1 MFGNKSINKI
11 ILIIL
16 VLLLIIFVLYA
27 CIVKPKRIQKTGYLT
42 DKQLQF
48 LDGDFANISP
58 NAINYGLV
66 NFAYLF
72 DKNNDTRLVV
82 IYPTVRECPEAAKF
96 IAAVKKESE
105 RREFKDEY
113 KFVQVDTPQSKN
125 WLIVTPQEKQNI
137 IKGRSSAPEG
147 TYPVTDSEYKEQKTF
162 LLVCS
167 KFCVINPYTGKVY
180 SYKNIDNKKAKKVH
194 KTLEYL
200 INL

>member
-1 MFGNKSINKI
+1 MNIKKL
-11 ILIIL
+11 ILIIIAI
-16 VLLLIIFVLYA
+16 LLIIFLFVCFA
-27 CIVKPKRIQKTGYLT
+27 NKKKMQRNGYFT
-42 DKQLQF
+42 DKQLKY

-66 NFAYLF
+66 NYAYLF
-72 DKNNDTRLVV
+72 DKHNDTRLIV
-82 IYPTVRECPEAAKF
+82 IYPTLKDSPKADKF

-105 RREFKDEY
+105 KKEFKKEY
-113 KFVQVDTPQSKN
+113 KFVQVDTPQKIN
-125 WLIVTPQEKQNI
+125 WLLVTDAEKKNI
-137 IKGRSSAPEG
+137 LQGRSSVPDG
-147 TYPVTDSEYKEQKTF
+147 VYPVTVSEYKEQKTF

-180 SYKNIDNKKAKKVH
+180 SYKDIDNRKAKKVH